1 MGVNAA
7 LFPGSSVSEQMLCNA
22 SAQTVIFYAWLTIVW
37 VQKILYLAFMVCI
50 DFVGEWRASLN
61 AL

>member
-1 MGVNAA
+1 
-7 LFPGSSVSEQMLCNA
+7 MLCNT
-22 SAQTVIFYAWLTIVW
+22 SAQTDIFYAWLTIVW